1 MNAKT
6 SLLHRTVRKYAAR
19 GLTLSLA
26 ESCTGG
32 WIAKLITDVPGASSS
47 FRGSA
52 VAYSNEVKIG
62 LLGVDPEIIARST
75 EVSHDCAKAMAEG
88 ARHTF
93 STDIALA
100 TTGYA
105 GPGGGTPHDPVGT
118 VYIAVAT
125 NHGTFSECLTVET
138 GASRS
143 DVRSAAVWRAIE
155 LLDQYAE

>member
-19 GLTLSLA
+19 GLTMSVA

-32 WIAKLITDVPGASSS
+32 WLSKLITDVPGAS
-47 FRGSA
+47 RVLPGSV
-52 VAYSNEVKIG
+52 VAYSNEAKIN

-75 EVSHDCAKAMAEG
+75 EVSHDCAKAMADG
-88 ARHTF
+88 ARRVF
-93 STDIALA
+93 STDVALS

-118 VYIAVAT
+118 VYIAVST
-125 NHGTFSECLTVET
+125 SRGTFSECLTVES
-138 GASRS
+138 GATRS

-155 LLDQYAE
+155 LLEKYAD